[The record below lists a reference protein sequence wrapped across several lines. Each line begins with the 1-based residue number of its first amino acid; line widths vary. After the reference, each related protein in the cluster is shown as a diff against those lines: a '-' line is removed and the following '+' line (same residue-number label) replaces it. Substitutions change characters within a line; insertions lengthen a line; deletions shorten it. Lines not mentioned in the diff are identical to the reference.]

1 MEDTKTVGGLLQEDA
16 ATSAQDFSD
25 TVSDRNNPV
34 NDPSMNPESD
44 VRSAGGDESVAM
56 VTSPSGEDPGKGE
69 ITNDALSD
77 DYKNAEKAEMVS
89 LQYTTGGAN
98 KRKLEHDV
106 SLVTCSSVRVS
117 YRG

>member
-1 MEDTKTVGGLLQEDA
+1 MLSLLSLSLGKVEDTKTVGGSLQEDA
-16 ATSAQDFSD
+16 ATSAQDFSH
-25 TVSDRNNPV
+25 TVSDGNNPV
-34 NDPSMNPESD
+34 SDPSMNPESD

-56 VTSPSGEDPGKGE
+56 VTSPSGEDSGRGE

-77 DYKNAEKAEMVS
+77 DYKNAEKGEMVS

-106 SLVTCSSVRVS
+106 S
-117 YRG
+117 